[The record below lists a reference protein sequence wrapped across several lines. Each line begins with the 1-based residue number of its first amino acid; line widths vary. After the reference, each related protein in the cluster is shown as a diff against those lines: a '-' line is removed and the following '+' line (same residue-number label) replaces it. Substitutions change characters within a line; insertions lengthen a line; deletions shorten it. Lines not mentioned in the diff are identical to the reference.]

1 MMTSEL
7 TTQLAGESH
16 QEYAGSTDVFFM
28 RFQAFKPLNLPEQ
41 L

>member
-7 TTQLAGESH
+7 TTQLAGERIKNTLAV
-16 QEYAGSTDVFFM
+16 QIFFM
-28 RFQAFKPLNLPEQ
+28 RFQAFQPLNLPEQ